1 MTDSID
7 PAGIVVIVFAV
18 GLAAYLG
25 YITYTDNKRYEGNMF
40 AQQADWQVGQGLAGR
55 GSKGITFQATIRD
68 R

>member
-7 PAGIVVIVFAV
+7 PMGIAVIVFAL
-18 GLAAYLG
+18 GFTAFLG
-25 YITYTDNKRYEGNMF
+25 YITYVDNKRYEGNMF

-55 GSKGITFQATIRD
+55 GSNGLTLQATIRD